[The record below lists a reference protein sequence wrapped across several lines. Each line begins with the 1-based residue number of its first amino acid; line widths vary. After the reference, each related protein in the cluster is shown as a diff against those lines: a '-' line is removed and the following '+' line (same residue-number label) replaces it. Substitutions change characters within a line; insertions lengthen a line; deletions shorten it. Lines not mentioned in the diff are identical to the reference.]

1 MDTRAPDD
9 APAADPVHPDADQAR
24 VVALPAGA
32 SGTVVGAP
40 GSGKTHTLVARIR
53 ALVAAGADA
62 DAVLALTPS
71 RVTATAL
78 RDRVSLETG
87 AATHGAPARSVVSFA
102 FQIVRAAAV
111 GRGAVAP
118 QLLTGADEDRIIQE
132 MLAGDAEDEQSGSS
146 RWPAQLAAPVRATAG
161 FRAEVRAFLAE
172 CTELGIGPEQLDA
185 LGRAAAVGEWPP
197 LASFFGE
204 YLQVRAAMRGAHRD
218 AAGLVREAVQ
228 LLRTASAAEL
238 GDLAKIRTILVDD
251 AQELTVGGVQLV
263 EACRERGIAVLAF
276 GDPDTSTGAFRG
288 ARPENF
294 TRLLHN
300 LGDVHVLRRGH
311 RLAPRI
317 GDVVHAITQHVGAG
331 GVVAHRIPPRAIED
345 PVSEHDGAV
354 RCVTVASAAEEFDY
368 IARMLRERHVHD
380 DVPWHD
386 CAVIAHDTRQVAA
399 LQAELSARE
408 VPARA
413 TGAGAAP
420 VTVRPV
426 RDLLGAIVL
435 ASRPADD
442 VDAGE
447 LTDALLGVVG
457 GLDPVQLRR
466 LRTALRHAELAA
478 GGDRPARELLASAFA
493 HPVEFEMLRTREGT
507 RAARLAQ
514 TLATLRA
521 QLATDA
527 SAHEL
532 LWTAWQ
538 GAGVAHAWQEASRSS
553 GPLGVQAG
561 RDLDAVVALFQSA
574 KRFGERRPDEDPLVY
589 VRGMLDSSVADDRFD
604 TSASVR
610 GVAVLTPAQAVGCEF
625 DTVVIAGLQEGVWPN
640 TRLRGGLLQAWRLA
654 DALGDPARGGAAAL
668 DRRRAVLHDE
678 LRLLVRAVS
687 RASSRVLVTAV
698 DDDDTGPS
706 PLFELL
712 PQPTHGEV
720 AHPLSLRGLV
730 ARHRRT
736 LTTVAGDGAHAGSQ
750 LALLADAGVP
760 GADPAQWYGILPPS
774 TTAPLRDLTVEDV
787 RVSPSK
793 LEQLAECQLDWV
805 IRDLGADLGGVTAGV
820 GILIHEALE
829 HASLADELPDED
841 VLWRQVESRWGE
853 LEFDAAWVGR
863 AEKTRAQ
870 DLVHRLHRYLRD
882 FESAG
887 GTVLGAESR
896 FEVPIALAVGADAG
910 EGAHGAVLSGT
921 IDRVE
926 LTRDGRVEIVD
937 LKTGKSVAQ
946 TDAKVADNPQ
956 LAAYQ
961 LAYEAGAVPG
971 APPGVPGG
979 AKLLVVRPT
988 AASKAYVTPRQP
1000 PFDQT
1005 AKEQFIDRVR
1015 EAAEVMRGTAFLAPY
1030 EEHCR
1035 DDHSHGLC
1043 RIHTVGAVSRA

>member
-1 MDTRAPDD
+1 MDTRSRDATPAPGTEQ
-9 APAADPVHPDADQAR
+9 PDADQTGIL
-24 VVALPAGA
+24 ALPAA
-32 SGTVVGAP
+32 SSGTVVGAP
-40 GSGKTHTLVARIR
+40 GSGKTHTLVARI
-53 ALVAAGADA
+53 ASLVDAGTDA

-78 RDRVSLETG
+78 RDRISLRTG
-87 AATHGAPARSVVSFA
+87 AATHGAPARSLVSFA

-111 GRGAVAP
+111 GSGAPAP
-118 QLLTGADEDRIIQE
+118 QLLTGADEDGIIQE
-132 MLAGDAEDEQSGSS
+132 MLLGDAEDELSGPS
-146 RWPAQLAAPVRATAG
+146 RWPVQVGAPVRATAG

-172 CTELGIGPEQLDA
+172 CTELGIGPERLA
-185 LGRAAAVGEWPP
+185 ELGRAAAIAEWPP
-197 LASFFGE
+197 LASFFAE
-204 YLQVRAAMRGAHRD
+204 YQQVRAAMRGAHRD

-228 LLRTASAAEL
+228 LLSAAPDAEL
-238 GDLAKIRTILVDD
+238 GDLARIRTILVDD
-251 AQELTVGGVQLV
+251 AQELTLGGVQLL
-263 EACRERGIAVLAF
+263 EACRRRGIAVLAF

-294 TRLLHN
+294 ARLLRG
-300 LGDVHVLRRGH
+300 LGDVHVLRGAH
-311 RLAPRI
+311 RLPAPI
-317 GDVVHAITQHVGAG
+317 ADVVHTVTQHVGAG
-331 GVVAHRIPPRAIED
+331 GMVAHRIPPRAD
-345 PVSEHDGAV
+345 DAAASADDVAV
-354 RCVTVASAAEEFDY
+354 RCITVASAAEEFDY
-368 IARMLRERHVHD
+368 IARTLRERHVHD
-380 DVPWHD
+380 GVAWQD

-413 TGAGAAP
+413 SGAGAAP

-426 RDLLGAIVL
+426 RDLLGAVML
-435 ASRPADD
+435 ASRSADELEAAD
-442 VDAGE
+442 

-466 LRTALRHAELAA
+466 LRTSLRHAELAA

-493 HPVEFEMLRTREGT
+493 HPVEFEVLRTREGT

-514 TLATLRA
+514 TLAALRA

-538 GAGVAHAWQEASRSS
+538 GAGVASAWQEASHSS

-589 VRGMLDSSVADDRFD
+589 VRGMLDSTVADDRFD

-625 DTVVIAGLQEGVWPN
+625 DTVVIAGLQDRIWPN

-654 DALGDPARGGAAAL
+654 DALDDPARAGAGVL
-668 DRRRAVLHDE
+668 DRRRAALHDE
-678 LRLLVRAVS
+678 LRLLVRALS
-687 RASSRVLVTAV
+687 RASSRVIVTAV

-706 PLFELL
+706 PFFELL
-712 PQPTHGEV
+712 PEAVHGEV

-736 LTTVAGDGAHAGSQ
+736 LTTVTGDAGHAAAQ
-750 LALLADAGVP
+750 LALLADAQVP

-774 TTAPLRDLTVEDV
+774 TTAPLRDLSVEDV

-805 IRDLGADLGGVTAGV
+805 IRDLGADLGSVTAGV

-829 HASLADELPDED
+829 RASLAEVLPDEEA
-841 VLWRQVESRWGE
+841 LWRQVESRWGE
-853 LEFDAAWVGR
+853 LEFEAAWVGR

-882 FESAG
+882 FADG
-887 GTVLGAESR
+887 GGSVLG
-896 FEVPIALAVGADAG
+896 
-910 EGAHGAVLSGT
+910 
-921 IDRVE
+921 
-926 LTRDGRVEIVD
+926 
-937 LKTGKSVAQ
+937 
-946 TDAKVADNPQ
+946 
-956 LAAYQ
+956 
-961 LAYEAGAVPG
+961 
-971 APPGVPGG
+971 
-979 AKLLVVRPT
+979 
-988 AASKAYVTPRQP
+988 
-1000 PFDQT
+1000 
-1005 AKEQFIDRVR
+1005 
-1015 EAAEVMRGTAFLAPY
+1015 
-1030 EEHCR
+1030 
-1035 DDHSHGLC
+1035 
-1043 RIHTVGAVSRA
+1043 

>member
-1 MDTRAPDD
+1 MDTTAH
-9 APAADPVHPDADQAR
+9 APATPTGAWHPDEHQAA
-24 VVALPAGA
+24 VLGLPPEA
-32 SGTVVGAP
+32 SAMVVGAP
-40 GSGKTHTLVARIR
+40 GSGKTHTLVARVA
-53 ALVAAGADA
+53 ALVASGVDA
-62 DAVLALTPS
+62 DAIVALTPS

-78 RDRVSLETG
+78 RDRISLSSG
-87 AATHGAPARSVVSFA
+87 AATRGAPARSLVSFA
-102 FQIVRAAAV
+102 FQVVRAVAV
-111 GRGAVAP
+111 GRGAPAP
-118 QLLTGADEDRIIQE
+118 QLLTGADDDQMIQE
-132 MLAGDAEDEQSGSS
+132 LLQGDAEDELVRPS
-146 RWPAQLAAPVRATAG
+146 RWPAHLGAPVRATAG
-161 FRAEVRAFLAE
+161 FRAEARAFLAE
-172 CTELGIGPEQLDA
+172 CTELGLGPAQLRDLA
-185 LGRAAAVGEWPP
+185 NAAEVEEW
-197 LASFFGE
+197 AAMAEFFDE
-204 YLQVRAAMRGAHRD
+204 YLEVRAAMRGAHRD

-228 LLRTASAAEL
+228 LLRTVPDADLGEL
-238 GDLAKIRTILVDD
+238 ARIRVLLMDD
-251 AQELTVGGVQLV
+251 AQELTLGGVDLV
-263 EACRERGIAVLAF
+263 AACRDRGIAVLAF
-276 GDPDTSTGAFRG
+276 GDPDISTGAFRG

-294 TRLLHN
+294 AQLVRTLRET
-300 LGDVHVLRRGH
+300 HVLLGSH
-311 RLAPRI
+311 RMAASI
-317 GDVVHAITQHVGAG
+317 ADTVHTVTQHIGAA
-331 GVVAHRIPPRAIED
+331 GVVAHRIPPAPGRAAAGD
-345 PVSEHDGAV
+345 AV
-354 RCVTVASAAEEFDY
+354 RCVTVSSAAEEYDY

-380 DVPWHD
+380 GVPWD
-386 CAVIAHDTRQVAA
+386 RCAVIAHDTRQVTA
-399 LQAELSARE
+399 LQAELSARD

-420 VTVRPV
+420 ATVRPV
-426 RDLLGAIVL
+426 RDLLGAVEL
-435 ASRPADD
+435 AARSPEDRDPAD
-442 VDAGE
+442 

-466 LRTALRHAELAA
+466 LRTALRHAELSA
-478 GGDRPARELLASAFA
+478 GGIRSSRELLASALA
-493 HPVEFEMLRTREGT
+493 HPVEFELLRTREGS
-507 RAARLAQ
+507 RAARFAK
-514 TLATLRA
+514 TLIDLRE
-521 QLATDA
+521 QLGTDA

-538 GAGVAHAWQEASRSS
+538 GAGVASAWQEASRSA

-625 DTVVIAGLQEGVWPN
+625 DTVVVAGLQDGVWPN
-640 TRLRGGLLQAWRLA
+640 TRLRGGLLQAWRLVEAVA
-654 DALGDPARGGAAAL
+654 DPTSAGTAVL
-668 DRRRAVLHDE
+668 DRRRAALHDE

-687 RASSRVLVTAV
+687 RASVRVLVTAV

-712 PQPTHGEV
+712 PEAVHGEV

-730 ARHRRT
+730 AQHRRV
-736 LTTVAGDGAHAGSQ
+736 LTTGAPGAGHAAQQ
-750 LALLADAGVP
+750 LALLVDARVP
-760 GADPAQWYGILPPS
+760 GAAPDEWYGMLPTT
-774 TTAPLRDLTVEDV
+774 TTAPLRDLERENV

-805 IRDLGADLGGVTAGV
+805 VRDLGADLGGVTAGV

-829 HASLADELPDED
+829 HASLAAELPDEAA
-841 VLWRQVESRWGE
+841 LWAIVDRRWGE

-882 FESAG
+882 FAASG
-887 GTVLGAESR
+887 GTVLGAESQ
-896 FEVPIALAVGADAG
+896 FEVPIALASESG
-910 EGAHGAVLSGT
+910 ESHPYGAVLGGT

-926 LTRDGRVEIVD
+926 LTGSGTVEIVD
-937 LKTGKSVAQ
+937 LKTGKAVAQ

-956 LAAYQ
+956 LASYQ
-961 LAYEAGAVPG
+961 LAYDTGAIPG

-988 AASKAYVTPRQP
+988 SKLPYVTPRQA

-1005 AKEQFIDRVR
+1005 TKEHFIERVR
-1015 EAAEVMRGTAFLAPY
+1015 EAAGIMRGTAFLAPY